1 MKARIL
7 IILTAIIT
15 FTACSTTRNLPEGET
30 LYTGIG
36 SIRFI
41 DEKENAATPIGE
53 DAIAEISATLDCP
66 PNASIAGSSKYRGIP
81 LGLWWY
87 NNLVNSKNKIGKW
100 FFKTFSTAPVLLSGV
115 NPTLRAQIATGRLQN
130 FGYFN
135 GKVTEEVVY
144 NKKNA
149 KKAKVNYN
157 ITLNEPYTYD
167 SIEYRHFPTGADSLI
182 RATQK
187 ECRLVVG
194 EQFSV
199 PNLTAERER
208 LNNLL
213 RNNGY
218 YYFQNGYISY
228 AADSINNPGHISLRV
243 EPRKG
248 VPAYV
253 GKPLYMG
260 RTTLKITKP
269 GSSTRNF
276 ADNGDTD
283 TITFRNLTYIFNG
296 KKRPVRAGAIL
307 RNIQLRPGK
316 LYSQDNQSLTLQQL
330 SSMNIFSSLNFGFTP
345 RNGDISSD
353 TLDMTISAQLDK
365 PYDFTFELNATTK
378 SNSQVGPGSK
388 ITLSRNNIFR
398 GGETLKFSLL
408 GSYEW
413 QTDNDVRGRRAVIN
427 SWEIGSNVS
436 LAFPRL
442 FMPFVQRRYLS
453 YPSATSFNIY
463 GNQLNRSGFFKMVHV
478 GGEAAYTL
486 KPKRTTTHTII
497 PFRLTYDMLQR
508 TTEKFDS
515 IIAKNRSIANSFRN
529 QFIPAMQYSVT
540 YDNTSTR
547 HRNKTWWENSI
558 TSSGNIVSLGFCAF
572 GESWQT
578 KDKNIFGNPYAQFMK
593 FTSEV
598 RNLFRIDSRN
608 HIATRLM
615 AGVITSYGNSTIA
628 PYSEQ
633 FYTGGANSLRAF
645 TIRSLG
651 PGSYHP
657 ADATRYSYLDETGT
671 MKLEANLEYR
681 AKLFGNLQG
690 ALFVDAGNIWL
701 MKKDEDRPGG
711 EFDIRNLAEQIALNT
726 GFGIRYDLDFL
737 VLRLDVGIALHYPYD
752 TGKSG
757 YYNIPSFDKGYAW
770 HFAIGYPF

>member
-7 IILTAIIT
+7 IILVAIIT

-87 NNLVNSKNKIGKW
+87 NNLVNSNNKIGKW
-100 FFKTFSTAPVLLSGV
+100 FFKTFATAPVLLSGV

-135 GKVTEEVVY
+135 GKVTEEVMY
-144 NKKNA
+144 NKKNT
-149 KKAKVNYN
+149 KKAKVNYT

-167 SIEYRHFPTGADSLI
+167 SIEYRHFPAGADSLI

-187 ECRLVVG
+187 DCQLVVG

-218 YYFQNGYISY
+218 YYFQNAYISY
-228 AADSINNPGHISLRV
+228 AADSINNPGHINLRV

-248 VPAYV
+248 VPTYV

-260 RTTLKITKP
+260 RTTLKITKS
-269 GSSTRNF
+269 GSSTHNSS
-276 ADNGDTD
+276 DKGDAD
-283 TITFRNLTYIFNG
+283 TITFRNLTYIYNG

-330 SSMNIFSSLNFGFTP
+330 SSMNIFSSINFSFTP

-436 LAFPRL
+436 LTFPRL

-515 IIAKNRSIANSFRN
+515 IISQNRSIANSFRN

-608 HIATRLM
+608 YIATRLM
-615 AGVITSYGNSTIA
+615 AGVIASYGNSTTA

-701 MKKDEDRPGG
+701 IKKDEDRPGG
-711 EFDIRNLAEQIALNT
+711 EFDIRNFAEQIALNT

>member
-7 IILTAIIT
+7 IILTALIT

-87 NNLVNSKNKIGKW
+87 NNFVNSKSKIGKW
-100 FFKTFSTAPVLLSGV
+100 FFKTFATAPVLLSGV

-149 KKAKVNYN
+149 RKAKVNYS

-167 SIEYRHFPTGADSLI
+167 SIEYRDFPAGADSLKK
-182 RATQK
+182 ATQK
-187 ECRLVVG
+187 DCRLVVG
-194 EQFSV
+194 EQFCV

-213 RNNGY
+213 RNDGY

-248 VPAYV
+248 LPAYV
-253 GKPLYMG
+253 EKPQYMG
-260 RTTLKITKP
+260 HTTLKITKS
-269 GSSTRNF
+269 GGSTRNF
-276 ADNGDTD
+276 ADKGDVD
-283 TITFRNLTYIFNG
+283 TITFRNLTYIYNG

-330 SSMNIFSSLNFGFTP
+330 SSMNIFSSLNFSFTP
-345 RNGDISSD
+345 RNGDISND

-436 LAFPRL
+436 LTFPRL

-578 KDKNIFGNPYAQFMK
+578 KDKNIFDNPYAQFMK

-615 AGVITSYGNSTIA
+615 AGVIASYGNSTTA

-671 MKLEANLEYR
+671 MKFEANIEYR
-681 AKLFGNLQG
+681 TKLFGNLQG

-701 MKKDEDRPGG
+701 IKEDEDRPGG
-711 EFDIRNLAEQIALNT
+711 EFDIRNFAEQIALNT

-757 YYNIPSFDKGYAW
+757 YYNVPSFDKGYAW

>member
-100 FFKTFSTAPVLLSGV
+100 FFKTFATAPVLLSGV

-182 RATQK
+182 RAAQK

-269 GSSTRNF
+269 GSSTRNL

-283 TITFRNLTYIFNG
+283 TITFRNLTYIFTG

-442 FMPFVQRRYLS
+442 FMPFVQRKYLS

-547 HRNKTWWENSI
+547 HRNKTWWENSV

-615 AGVITSYGNSTIA
+615 AGVITSYGNSTTA